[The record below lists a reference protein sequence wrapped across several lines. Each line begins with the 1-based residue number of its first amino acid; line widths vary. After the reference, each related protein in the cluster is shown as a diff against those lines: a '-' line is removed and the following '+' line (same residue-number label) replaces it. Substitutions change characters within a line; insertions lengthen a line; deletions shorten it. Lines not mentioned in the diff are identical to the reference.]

1 MAIAF
6 EKITASP
13 RRLLVAVVVFILL
26 DLSILM
32 INLWIAHQVAL
43 DAVAIN
49 LAGRQRMLSQRIT
62 KASLLAANEP
72 NTPMGDQARRELD
85 AAYLLFTR
93 TLTAFDQ
100 GGETQGGDGQIV
112 SLRPVRDAKG
122 REAIHAVLGHWQ
134 SSQHWHQRIEGGDL
148 SALHDFRQFMVE
160 HNLQVLEAMNNLTTA
175 LEHESVHR
183 INILR
188 LIQTGAFALAML
200 NFVAILMGLIR
211 QNRHSLA
218 AQQQWREVAQR
229 DSLTGVMNRAA
240 FDTYFQHAWKDAAR
254 HEKPLSL
261 LLLDLDGFKPINDT
275 LGHAIGDVVLQ
286 DFAHCL
292 QKAART
298 SDTVARLGG
307 DEFVIICPELGD
319 LNHIRDFCDRLFAQ
333 IARITVPHNPDL
345 IVGASVGIATFPRDA
360 NTPSTLL
367 ERADAAM
374 YHAKRNGG
382 NRYQVAA
389 DIPNPE
395 KIAD

>member
-148 SALHDFRQFMVE
+148 SERVQ
-160 HNLQVLEAMNNLTTA
+160 
-175 LEHESVHR
+175 
-183 INILR
+183 
-188 LIQTGAFALAML
+188 
-200 NFVAILMGLIR
+200 
-211 QNRHSLA
+211 SLG
-218 AQQQWREVAQR
+218 WMSE
-229 DSLTGVMNRAA
+229 N
-240 FDTYFQHAWKDAAR
+240 W
-254 HEKPLSL
+254 
-261 LLLDLDGFKPINDT
+261 
-275 LGHAIGDVVLQ
+275 
-286 DFAHCL
+286 
-292 QKAART
+292 
-298 SDTVARLGG
+298 G
-307 DEFVIICPELGD
+307 DEKNLP
-319 LNHIRDFCDRLFAQ
+319 
-333 IARITVPHNPDL
+333 
-345 IVGASVGIATFPRDA
+345 
-360 NTPSTLL
+360 
-367 ERADAAM
+367 
-374 YHAKRNGG
+374 KRH
-382 NRYQVAA
+382 
-389 DIPNPE
+389 
-395 KIAD
+395 